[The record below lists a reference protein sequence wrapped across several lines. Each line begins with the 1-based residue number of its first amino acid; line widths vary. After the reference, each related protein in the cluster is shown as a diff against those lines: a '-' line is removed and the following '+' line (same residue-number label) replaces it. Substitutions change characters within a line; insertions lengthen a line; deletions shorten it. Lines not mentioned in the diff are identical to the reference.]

1 MTNTLKLAGAFILAT
16 FLFTSCKDC
25 DTTVTQVEDE
35 EAEWLVYDRNDS
47 VTFINEKAEEV
58 LFVNTVLSAQQVPGE
73 GFDISDEC
81 IERYDMQ
88 GISIIQNTQ
97 KSYPGLA
104 TYFLKRPDKFEV
116 TLLVE
121 NKGEYTIDEDQ
132 PTYPTVEV
140 NNTLYTNVFEVIN
153 TDATKATNMKR
164 LLFNKEFGFL
174 SVEYYDGKKLELKQ

>member
-1 MTNTLKLAGAFILAT
+1 MTTSLKLAGAFILAA

-25 DTTVTQVEDE
+25 DTTVTQVADE

-47 VTFINEKAEEV
+47 VTFVNEKAEEV
-58 LFVNTVLSAQQVPGE
+58 LFVNTVLNAQQVPGE
-73 GFDISDEC
+73 GFNVSDDC

-88 GISIIQNTQ
+88 AISIIQNPQ

-104 TYFLKRPDKFEV
+104 TYFLKRSDSFEV

-121 NKGEYTIDEDQ
+121 NKGEYTIDESQ
-132 PTYPTVEV
+132 PTYPSVEV
-140 NNTLYTNVFEVIN
+140 NNTLYSNVFEVIN
-153 TDATKATNMKR
+153 TDGSKATNMKR
-164 LLFNKEFGFL
+164 LLFNKEFGFI